1 MVQAFSGQP
10 SNKALC
16 YHFLQYRPA
25 IMKRSLFQLPSLGS
39 VCLPCRQRIAR
50 VQGYAPF
57 QLPQKRFLTT
67 TPHVLA
73 DTSPTSPNNSATSSL
88 ADLSQSFAS
97 RFSDA
102 LSGPIIP
109 EGLTRRQN
117 LSLTHTPIIRPHH
130 LHIYATRHNCHITLT
145 AGNRDPIISVS
156 AGNIGFKKAQRG
168 SYDAAYQLGAYV
180 MGLIKNQAMLD
191 ENYQGK
197 GGHIR
202 QLEVV
207 LRNFGPG
214 REAVTK
220 ILLGSEGRALRAR
233 IVRVMDGTR
242 LKFGGTRSKKPRR
255 LG

>member
-1 MVQAFSGQP
+1 
-10 SNKALC
+10 
-16 YHFLQYRPA
+16 
-25 IMKRSLFQLPSLGS
+25 MKRSLFQLPSLGS
-39 VCLPCRQRIAR
+39 VCLPCRQKIAR
-50 VQGYAPF
+50 AHAFPPF
-57 QLPQKRFLTT
+57 RIPQKRLLTT
-67 TPHVLA
+67 TSHDLA
-73 DTSPTSPNNSATSSL
+73 DTNPASSNTSATGSV
-88 ADLSQSFAS
+88 ADLSQSFTS
-97 RFSDA
+97 RFSD
-102 LSGPIIP
+102 LSNEPLIP
-109 EGLTRRQN
+109 ESLMRKAN
-117 LSLTHTPIIRPHH
+117 PSLTDMPFIRPHH

-156 AGNIGFKKAQRG
+156 SGNIGFKKAQRG

-180 MGLIKNQAMLD
+180 MGMIKNQAMLD

-197 GGHIR
+197 GGQIR

-214 REAVTK
+214 REAVSK

-242 LKFGGTRSKKPRR
+242 LKFGGTRGKKPRR

>member
-1 MVQAFSGQP
+1 
-10 SNKALC
+10 
-16 YHFLQYRPA
+16 
-25 IMKRSLFQLPSLGS
+25 MKRTLFQLPSLGS

-50 VQGYAPF
+50 GQAF
-57 QLPQKRFLTT
+57 RTPQTRLLTT
-67 TPHVLA
+67 TSTDLA
-73 DTSPTSPNNSATSSL
+73 DTNPTFPNRSSTSSL
-88 ADLSQSFAS
+88 TDLSQAFAS
-97 RFSDA
+97 RFSDTM
-102 LSGPIIP
+102 SQSVIP
-109 EGLTRRQN
+109 ESLMRQQNPSLTR
-117 LSLTHTPIIRPHH
+117 TTVIRPHH

-156 AGNIGFKKAQRG
+156 SGNIGFRKAQRG
-168 SYDAAYQLGAYV
+168 SYDAAYQLGVYV

-197 GGHIR
+197 GGYIR
-202 QLEVV
+202 HLEVV

-220 ILLGSEGRALRAR
+220 ILLGSEGRALRSR
-233 IVRVMDGTR
+233 IIKVMDGTR